1 MAVESE
7 RVTVDVVEAS
17 EFPDLARRYG
27 VRSVPRTIVN
37 GERAVEGALPEAE
50 FVEAVLAAAQT
61 R

>member
-1 MAVESE
+1 MAVESDL
-7 RVTVDVVEAS
+7 VTVDVVESS
-17 EFPDLARRYG
+17 EFPDLARRHG

-37 GERAVEGALPEAE
+37 GDRAVEGALPETE